1 MNKISWLHHLSFARI
16 IIDHTDEEAQ
26 ILNNYGVDDLKF
38 LIKNFEVL
46 LLSAN
51 ADINKIMTEFN
62 DWKFAI
68 QNEAYRNISSI
79 SFWPSLYSSR
89 ILTTVHLPTGDFHY
103 HCYNC

>member
-1 MNKISWLHHLSFARI
+1 MSFARI

-38 LIKNFEVL
+38 LIKHFEVP

-51 ADINKIMTEFN
+51 ADLDKIMTEFN
-62 DWKFAI
+62 DLKFAI

-79 SFWPSLYSSR
+79 PFWPSLYRDSYTEYKNVLLLVELLLCIPIS
-89 ILTTVHLPTGDFHY
+89 TAVVE
-103 HCYNC
+103 

>member
-79 SFWPSLYSSR
+79 SFWPSPIQRFL
-89 ILTTVHLPTGDFHY
+89 
-103 HCYNC
+103 